1 MTTGKTIQEAIDN
14 ASAEAGGE
22 QMDFVGSK
30 CDFERC
36 GGWFAG
42 DTRCECE
49 RHAVH
54 WEVSNNG
61 DGTYTA
67 YAAALV

>member
-22 QMDFVGSK
+22 QMYFVGST
-30 CDFERC
+30 CALGQC

-42 DTRCECE
+42 DARCECG
-49 RHAVH
+49 RHVVH
-54 WEVSNNG
+54 WEVYSNC